1 MKKKILLLFLC
12 LNGFVQAQV
21 GIGVINP
28 QETLHIQGDLI
39 VEGFNELDNSTS
51 LVGADIDGNL
61 TLLNIDNQLTLENN
75 TLQLASSISYGI
87 GTMDLSGLIVPPGN
101 QVHNMDLQL
110 GQGEANQGKVVIK
123 VFNLPSN
130 IKITGMEDGV
140 DGLHVF
146 FYHSGVQSIMFL
158 DESDTRALSS
168 LPNNRIKVLAG
179 SETISAEG
187 SIELIYDGVLQRW
200 LFLSIHD

>member
-1 MKKKILLLFLC
+1 MFLC

>member
-1 MKKKILLLFLC
+1 MKKKIFLLFLC
-12 LNGFVQAQV
+12 LNGFVHAQV

-61 TLLNIDNQLTLENN
+61 TSLNIDNQLTLENN

-87 GTMDLSGLIVPPGN
+87 GAMDLSGLIVPPGN
-101 QVHNMDLQL
+101 QVHNLDLQL
-110 GQGEANQGKVVIK
+110 GLGEANQGKVVIK

-140 DGLHVF
+140 DGLHIF
-146 FYHSGVQSIMFL
+146 FYHSGVRSIIFL
-158 DESDTRALSS
+158 DESDASALSS
-168 LPNNRIKVLAG
+168 LPYNRIKVLAG
-179 SETISAEG
+179 SESIAAEG
-187 SIELIYDGVLQRW
+187 SIELIYDGVSQRW

>member
-1 MKKKILLLFLC
+1 LFLC

-140 DGLHVF
+140 DGLHIF
-146 FYHSGVQSIMFL
+146 FITLAY
-158 DESDTRALSS
+158 S
-168 LPNNRIKVLAG
+168 LLY
-179 SETISAEG
+179 S
-187 SIELIYDGVLQRW
+187 
-200 LFLSIHD
+200 